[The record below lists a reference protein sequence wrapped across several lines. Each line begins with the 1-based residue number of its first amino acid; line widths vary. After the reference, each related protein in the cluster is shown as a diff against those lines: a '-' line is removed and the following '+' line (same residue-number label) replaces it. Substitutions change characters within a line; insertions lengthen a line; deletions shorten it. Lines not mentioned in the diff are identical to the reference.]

1 MNDERYVVQKAES
14 TDDDFSF
21 VDVIAVGEPHCVRS
35 CCFLKVLESF
45 YLLHGHRSNLLRFG
59 DALFLVRA
67 ILKEAKGLGGRPV
80 YDYVMMFKIII
91 LQKLYNISDEQTE
104 YQINDPYK

>member
-67 ILKEAKGLGGRPV
+67 ILKKALKKEAKGLGGRPA
-80 YDYVMMFKIII
+80 YDYVNFAEHELI
-91 LQKLYNISDEQTE
+91 EAE
-104 YQINDPYK
+104 